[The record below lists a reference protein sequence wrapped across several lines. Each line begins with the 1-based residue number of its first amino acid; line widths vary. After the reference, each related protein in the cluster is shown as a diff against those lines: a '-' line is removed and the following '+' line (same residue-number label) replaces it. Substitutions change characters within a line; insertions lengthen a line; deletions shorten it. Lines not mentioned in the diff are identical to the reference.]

1 MFRNNKNKGIEN
13 IDIPRGFY
21 TLEALGV
28 SMSYNSAKTCN
39 GSATLFLV
47 VGVPVLMIQTEY
59 PKGFRGNSSNL
70 PRTNIAGGRFRLEG
84 ASQRSVG
91 KAGTGDYE
99 TRLFRSRMGEFV
111 CQPSPAPVRLL
122 IFARQRTLYRTC
134 SLFRRSLAR
143 VASQPVAFFESA
155 TRPAW
160 PQ

>member
-47 VGVPVLMIQTEY
+47 VGVPVLMIQTAI
-59 PKGFRGNSSNL
+59 PLRIRGNSSNL
-70 PRTNIAGGRFRLEG
+70 PRTNIAGDRFRLER

-99 TRLFRSRMGEFV
+99 TRLFRSRMGGLV

-122 IFARQRTLYRTC
+122 IFAGQRKLV
-134 SLFRRSLAR
+134 SHMLPL
-143 VASQPVAFFESA
+143 
-155 TRPAW
+155 
-160 PQ
+160 